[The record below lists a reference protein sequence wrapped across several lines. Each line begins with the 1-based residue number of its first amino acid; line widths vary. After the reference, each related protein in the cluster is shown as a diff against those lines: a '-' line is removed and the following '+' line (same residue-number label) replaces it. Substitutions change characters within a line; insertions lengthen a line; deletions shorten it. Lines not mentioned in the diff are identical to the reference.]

1 MRERHA
7 LAILFFDLDDFKTV
21 NDSLGHAAGDQ
32 VLLEVGKRLAG
43 SLRATD
49 TAARFGGDEFAV
61 LLEGIASEQEA
72 AETAERLLEAVSVPF
87 TVAQKELSLRSS
99 LGIAVMAPDRSG
111 VVDAE
116 ELIRD
121 ADAAMYIAKRDGK
134 GTYRMFEPAMHE
146 GVVARLELKADL
158 QRALGRGELE
168 LHYQPVVRLDDGGV
182 VGFEALLRW
191 NHPERGLVAPDQF
204 IPFAEET
211 GLIVPIG
218 RWVLREGC
226 RRGVELQRI
235 AGRPL
240 GMAINLSVKQLQHSD
255 VAADVRDALEESGL
269 EPGLLT
275 LEITETVVM
284 ADQQVAVK
292 RLGELKQLGV
302 RLAMDDF
309 GTGYSSLSYLN
320 AFPVDV
326 LKMDRSFLRGGEQGH
341 SRELASAVIAIGTNL
356 RLDVVAEGI
365 EDAEQW
371 ESMRELGA
379 QLGQGYHFARPMDAA
394 AAEEFLR
401 SLDSTAA
408 PQETP
413 AASR

>member
-1 MRERHA
+1 
-7 LAILFFDLDDFKTV
+7 
-21 NDSLGHAAGDQ
+21 
-32 VLLEVGKRLAG
+32 
-43 SLRATD
+43 

-61 LLEGIASEQEA
+61 LLEGISSEEEA
-72 AETAERLLEAVSVPF
+72 AETAERLLEAIAVPF
-87 TVAQKELSLRSS
+87 GVAQKELSLRSS
-99 LGIAVMAPDRSG
+99 LGIAIMSPSTTGAADP
-111 VVDAE
+111 E
-116 ELIRD
+116 ELVRD

-146 GVVARLELKADL
+146 GIVARLELKADL

-168 LHYQPVVRLDDGGV
+168 LHYQPFVRLADGGV

-191 NHPERGLVAPDQF
+191 NHPERGLVPPDEF

-226 RRGVELQRI
+226 RRGVELQRV
-235 AGRPL
+235 ADRQL

-269 EPGLLT
+269 DPAMLT

-284 ADQQVAVK
+284 ADQEVAVM
-292 RLGELKQLGV
+292 RLKELKELGV

-326 LKMDRSFLRGGEQGH
+326 LKMDRSFLREGASGQ

-365 EDAEQW
+365 EDHSQW

-379 QLGQGYHFARPMDAA
+379 QLGQGFHFARPMDAA
-394 AAEEFLR
+394 GTEEFLR
-401 SLDSTAA
+401 TCGGTAPLDAA
-408 PQETP
+408 
-413 AASR
+413 AATQG